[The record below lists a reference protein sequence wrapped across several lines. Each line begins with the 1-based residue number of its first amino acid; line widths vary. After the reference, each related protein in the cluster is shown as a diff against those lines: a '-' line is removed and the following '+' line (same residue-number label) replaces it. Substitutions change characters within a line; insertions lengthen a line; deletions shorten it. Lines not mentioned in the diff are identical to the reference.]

1 MEIKFGTDGVRGKVN
16 VDLTPEMAYQI
27 GRAGAYYFLNNEDG
41 EKKYGKMVVGRDTRL
56 SGPMLEAALVAGI
69 TSVGVDV
76 VLLGV
81 VPTPTV
87 AYHSKYMEVDGGVMI
102 SASHNPY
109 YDNGIKF
116 FDSKGYKLTDEIE
129 EEIENIIKD
138 GLDELPYAIE
148 SNVGSVADMDDPLRD
163 YIDHLKST
171 IDRDLQG
178 MKIVL
183 DCANGAAS
191 EAAPLLLSELGAE
204 VTVLFNQPD
213 GININEQCGS
223 THTEALQT
231 EVIARGAQLGIAHDG
246 DADRMLAVDEKGQLI
261 NGDAVMAICGLA
273 LQQKGKLSGNTVVV
287 TNYSNLGLKELLEKN
302 GATISETQNGD
313 RYVLER
319 MVEEGYNLG
328 GEQSGHI
335 IFLEHATTGDGLLSA
350 VQLLA
355 AIKESGQT
363 LSTLA
368 HRLEPW
374 PQLNDKVKVKDRDGL
389 LTNETIQAAIKAAEA
404 RLNAAGGRLLIR
416 ASGTEPVIRVM
427 MEGKDLAQLQTEM
440 APMLELIKRELN

>member
-27 GRAGAYYFLNNEDG
+27 GRAGAYYFLNNDDG

-102 SASHNPY
+102 SASHNVY

-116 FDSKGYKLTDEIE
+116 FDSKGYKLTDETE
-129 EEIENIIKD
+129 EEIENIIKE
-138 GLDELPYAIE
+138 GMDELPYAIE
-148 SNVGSVADMDDPLRD
+148 ANVGSVADMEDPLRD
-163 YIDHLKST
+163 YIDHIKST
-171 IDRDLQG
+171 IDGDLQG
-178 MKIVL
+178 LKIVL

-213 GININEQCGS
+213 GININEHCGS
-223 THTEALQT
+223 THTEALQK
-231 EVIARGAQLGIAHDG
+231 EVVARGAHLGIAHDG

-261 NGDAVMAICGLA
+261 NGDAIMAVCGLA
-273 LQQKGKLSGNTVVV
+273 MQKQGKLNGNTVVV
-287 TNYSNLGLKELLEKN
+287 TNYSNLGLKELLEKH

-355 AIKESGQT
+355 AVKESGKPF
-363 LSTLA
+363 SELA
-368 HRLEPW
+368 HQLKPW
-374 PQLNDKVKVKDRDGL
+374 PQLNEKVKVKDKAGL
-389 LTNETIQAAIKAAEA
+389 ETNETIQAAIKAAEG

-427 MEGKDLAQLQTEM
+427 MEGKDLAQLQTEI
-440 APMLELIKRELN
+440 APMLELINRELN